1 MGSVMTKQE
10 RAMNT
15 RHALIRSAAQAFDQH
30 GYTRAKLAGISAGAG
45 VSTGALHF
53 HFDTKAAMAAAV
65 ETEAARILH
74 AVARRVH
81 RRSPCALQALV
92 DTSHA
97 FAQQLCWDVVVRAG
111 FHLNSRTSHAA
122 GTDLLQEWLECVR
135 RYLTRAA
142 KEGTILA
149 GASAEDMTATIIG
162 ATIGFEGLARRDREW
177 LSRATLSSLWRALL
191 PRLATPETLARL
203 EPAGTE
209 SALSAGG
216 AVVPAPGGRDD
227 SARESP
233 GH

>member
-1 MGSVMTKQE
+1 MTKQE

-30 GYTRAKLAGISAGAG
+30 GYTLAKLAGISAGAG

-74 AVARRVH
+74 AVARRVQ

-111 FHLNSRTSHAA
+111 FHLNSRTSHASE
-122 GTDLLQEWLECVR
+122 TDMLREWLECVR

-142 KEGTILA
+142 REGSILA
-149 GASAEDMTATIIG
+149 DASVEDMTATIIG

-177 LSRATLSSLWRALL
+177 LSRATLASLWRALL
-191 PRLATPETLARL
+191 PRLATPEALARL
-203 EPAGTE
+203 EPAGME
-209 SALSAGG
+209 CALSAAGALPEGPVGG
-216 AVVPAPGGRDD
+216 LTGELTGGR
-227 SARESP
+227 
-233 GH
+233 